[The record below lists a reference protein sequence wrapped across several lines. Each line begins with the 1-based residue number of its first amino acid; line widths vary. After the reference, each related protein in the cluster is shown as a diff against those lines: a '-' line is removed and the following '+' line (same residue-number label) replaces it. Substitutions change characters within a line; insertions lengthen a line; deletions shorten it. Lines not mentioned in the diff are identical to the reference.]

1 MSGRGAG
8 SYRDLIAWQKGME
21 LAEKVY
27 TVTRHFPDEE
37 RFGLVAQ
44 MRRSAVSIP
53 SNVAEGFGRG
63 QQGEFHRFLG
73 IARGS
78 LFEVQTQA
86 ELARRLG
93 WIKGP
98 GLADLR
104 ERMREL
110 DAILTALMRVAKER
124 RKQAN

>member
-21 LAEKVY
+21 LTEKVY
-27 TVTRHFPDEE
+27 TVTRGFPDEE

-110 DAILTALMRVAKER
+110 DAILTALMRAARER